1 MSCTLHPHPNAGS
14 SADLGTE
21 TVGTRLWQTA
31 PVATV
36 WLAPVETAAPTERV
50 EAVVRSLWSHAGF
63 DALIEPH
70 DLAAVKLHVG
80 EPGCSTFI
88 PPRFVAPIVERITA
102 CGAEA
107 FLTDTAVLYRSPRN
121 NGVTH
126 VKVAHEHG
134 FTEDAIGAPFLP
146 ADGLTGADARE
157 IEVNGRHH
165 ETVAVAS
172 GILQARSMVLLSHA
186 TGHLG
191 TGLGAALKN
200 LGMGCCSRGSKLRQ
214 HHGAEP
220 RIDPQKCLA
229 CGVCAEWCP
238 ADAIAVDVTAVID
251 RDACIGCGECVAAC
265 REGAVR
271 FDWGIAGRQ
280 LQERMAEHAAG
291 VVRSKRGRIAY
302 ITALLAVTKDCD
314 CVGIRQTPVV
324 ADIGLLASHDPVA
337 IDQAA
342 LDLIREHAGTTLED
356 LSYPNHDA
364 TIQLAYAEELGLG
377 SRRYEL
383 ELVVE

>member
-1 MSCTLHPHPNAGS
+1 
-14 SADLGTE
+14 
-21 TVGTRLWQTA
+21 
-31 PVATV
+31 VATV
-36 WLAPVETAAPTERV
+36 WLAPVESTASANV
-50 EAVVRSLWSHAGF
+50 AAALVRALWDAAGL
-63 DALIEPH
+63 DSLIEPH

-102 CGAEA
+102 RGAEA
-107 FLTDTAVLYRSPRN
+107 FLTDTAVLYRSPRD

-126 VKVAHEHG
+126 VKVAHQHG
-134 FTEDAIGAPFLP
+134 FTEAAVGAPFIP

-157 IEVNGRHH
+157 IEVGGRHH
-165 ETVAVAS
+165 QTVAVAS
-172 GILQARSMVLLSHA
+172 AILQARSMVLLSHA

-200 LGMGCCSRGSKLRQ
+200 LGMGCCSRASKLRQ

-220 RIDPQKCLA
+220 RIDADRCIA
-229 CGVCAEWCP
+229 CGVCADWCP
-238 ADAIAVDVTAVID
+238 ADAIEVDVTAVVQ
-251 RDACIGCGECVAAC
+251 RDACIGCGECIASC

-291 VVRSKRGRIAY
+291 VVRSKPGRIAY
-302 ITALLAVTKDCD
+302 ITALLSVTRDCD
-314 CVGIRQTPVV
+314 CVGIRQSPVV
-324 ADIGLLASHDPVA
+324 ADVGLLASRDPVA

-342 LDLIREHAGTTLED
+342 LDLIREHAGATLEA

-383 ELVVE
+383 ELVRA